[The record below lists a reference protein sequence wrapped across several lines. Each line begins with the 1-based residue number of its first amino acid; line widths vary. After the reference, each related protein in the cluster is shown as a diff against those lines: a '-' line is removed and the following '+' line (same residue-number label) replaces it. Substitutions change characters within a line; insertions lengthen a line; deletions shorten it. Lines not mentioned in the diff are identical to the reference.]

1 VDIPRLPP
9 EDDPRIKARQNLAGR
24 FGFILGCIAAASAIG
39 INLYRAARP
48 WDVTAVILA
57 VLMAALNMP
66 LGIMLG
72 LLGEKLTR
80 PKRNRPPKR

>member
-1 VDIPRLPP
+1 MDIPRLPP
-9 EDDPRIKARQNLAGR
+9 EDDPRIKARQSVAGR
-24 FGFILGCIAAASAIG
+24 FGFILGCIAAATAIG
-39 INLYRAARP
+39 INLYRAPRP
-48 WDVTAVILA
+48 WDWLAVMLA

-80 PKRNRPPKR
+80 PRRNKPRR